1 MRRYLIVDDNRELA
15 ENLAEIIRDRG
26 DAAVVAGSGADAV
39 RLAARNS
46 FDAVLTDMRMPAM
59 NGAELLRELHRS
71 DPGLPAIVISAFTN
85 DSGIQAAEREGPLA
99 VLAKPVPVPQL
110 LHLLGVARRN
120 GRVVLVE
127 DDAVLSDNLA
137 EILQHEGF
145 SVVRLGAVGQI
156 DALPA
161 DRPLVGLVDVRVPG
175 GPAGEAVRRLARRF
189 PRLPLMVMTGY
200 RDEPLPAEAYRLFLK
215 PFDTGELLA
224 AVEGIHGSP
233 AAPVGPP
240 GAGVL
245 LVEDNADLTDNLIEI
260 LQGAGYPVQS
270 AARCAEARERAQKG
284 FDVALVDV
292 RLPDGDGIVLAPEL
306 KALAPDAEVILLTG
320 FAAVESAVAAVRA
333 GVWAYL
339 LKPVPPP
346 DLLIAVE
353 QAMSQVRL
361 KKEKRVL
368 ARRAQVA
375 EKLAAVGTMAA
386 GVAHEIRNPLNAAQL
401 QLKLAERRL
410 AAVRSRDVSGALDS
424 MALVRTEL
432 ERLNGVVE
440 EILDFARPSAMN
452 LAVGDLSQVVAGLA
466 RFLEPDLASRGVR
479 LHLAGTDRP
488 LPARFDEARIK
499 QVVINLVRN
508 AAEAAGE
515 GGEVW
520 LSLRRQGD
528 TVEVLVE
535 DSGPGLA
542 EDVDPFVPFFTTKEG
557 GTGLGLPTAHRIVS
571 EHGGT
576 LYLAR
581 RDARTAFVAQI
592 PAGP

>member
-1 MRRYLIVDDNRELA
+1 VTT
-15 ENLAEIIRDRG
+15 
-26 DAAVVAGSGADAV
+26 VAS
-39 RLAARNS
+39 
-46 FDAVLTDMRMPAM
+46 
-59 NGAELLRELHRS
+59 
-71 DPGLPAIVISAFTN
+71 
-85 DSGIQAAEREGPLA
+85 
-99 VLAKPVPVPQL
+99 
-110 LHLLGVARRN
+110 
-120 GRVVLVE
+120 
-127 DDAVLSDNLA
+127 
-137 EILQHEGF
+137 
-145 SVVRLGAVGQI
+145 
-156 DALPA
+156 
-161 DRPLVGLVDVRVPG
+161 
-175 GPAGEAVRRLARRF
+175 
-189 PRLPLMVMTGY
+189 
-200 RDEPLPAEAYRLFLK
+200 
-215 PFDTGELLA
+215 
-224 AVEGIHGSP
+224 
-233 AAPVGPP
+233 

-245 LVEDNADLTDNLIEI
+245 LVEDSADLAENLVEI
-260 LQGAGYPVQS
+260 LQNAGYPVQS
-270 AARCAEARERAQKG
+270 AARCSEARERAQKG

-320 FAAVESAVAAVRA
+320 FTAVESAVAAVRA

-410 AAVRSRDVSGALDS
+410 GAVRSRDVSGALDS
-424 MALVRTEL
+424 IAVVRAEL
-432 ERLNGVVE
+432 ERLNGVVD
-440 EILDFARPSAMN
+440 EILDFARPSAMD
-452 LAVGDLSQVVAGLA
+452 LAVGDLSHAVAAVA

-488 LPARFDEARIK
+488 LPARFDEARMK

-515 GGEVW
+515 GGDVW
-520 LSLRRQGD
+520 LSLRRVD
-528 TVEVLVE
+528 DAVEVLVE

-581 RDARTAFVAQI
+581 RETRTAFVAQI

>member
-1 MRRYLIVDDNRELA
+1 MRSYLVVDDNRAMA

-26 DAAVVAGSGADAV
+26 DEVVVARSGKEAMQ
-39 RLAARNS
+39 LAAQRP
-46 FDAVLTDMRMPAM
+46 FDAVLTDMRMPVM
-59 NGAELLRELHRS
+59 NGAELLGELHRI
-71 DPGLPAIVISAFTN
+71 DPGLPAIVITAFTN
-85 DSGIQAAEREGPLA
+85 DSGIEAAEKEAPLA

-120 GRVVLVE
+120 GRVVLIE

-137 EILQHEGF
+137 EVLQQQGF
-145 SVVRLGAVGQI
+145 SVVRLGAIGQI
-156 DALPA
+156 DALPSE
-161 DRPLVGLVDVRVPG
+161 RPLVGLVDVRVPG
-175 GPAGEAVRRLARRF
+175 GPAGEGVRRLAQRF
-189 PRLPLMVMTGY
+189 PGLPLLVMTGY
-200 RDEPLPAEAYRLFLK
+200 RDEPMPAEAYRLFLK

-224 AVEGIHGSP
+224 AVQGIHGSVS
-233 AAPVGPP
+233 APLGSL
-240 GAGVL
+240 GGGVL
-245 LVEDNADLTDNLIEI
+245 LVEDSADLTENLVEI
-260 LQGAGYPVQS
+260 LQGAGHPVQS
-270 AARCAEARERAQKG
+270 ASSCSEARDRARNG

-292 RLPDGDGIVLAPEL
+292 RLPDGDGIGLAPEL

-346 DLLIAVE
+346 DLLIAVD

-368 ARRAQVA
+368 SRRAQVA

-401 QLKLAERRL
+401 QLKLAERRVS
-410 AAVRSRDVSGALDS
+410 APARDVSGALES
-424 MALVRTEL
+424 IGLVRAEL

-440 EILDFARPSAMN
+440 EILAFARPSAMN
-452 LAVGDLSQVVAGLA
+452 LGPGDLSQTVGTVA
-466 RFLEPDLASRGVR
+466 RFMAPDVASRGVT
-479 LHLAGTDRP
+479 LHVAGAERP
-488 LPARFDEARIK
+488 MPARFDEARIK

-528 TVEVLVE
+528 VVELLVE
-535 DSGPGLA
+535 DSGPGLD

-576 LYLAR
+576 LYLTR

-592 PAGP
+592 PTAG